1 MDRVG
6 YKPRDD
12 VEYARDAALGVI
24 RRQFE
29 FRECFGK
36 KGKGFQATVED
47 FNEFKRERSLM
58 MVLPEGEEWVHDW
71 AGIRYEPDSAL
82 KDLWYMFHPHILF
95 DPSVDYRQWADN
107 LQKLDR
113 MRIWASMYRGSGQDA
128 LGVYW
133 DQHVRAHKLAR
144 RIKELLEASD
154 DKVQLYLLD
163 GHGSITLALVD
174 ALMSMDIDPDDER
187 LVITLVDFDEDND
200 RFHRLLFSDKR
211 CIKGNIYEIKKLPVL
226 RGRTIFYL
234 NFCGCPP
241 AKGEAKRGGYAKE
254 DCIDFLCKVLGDPFQ
269 CDVFITVKVTPSS
282 YEFVASHQSE
292 RDHQYHLSS
301 QGMMTTLR
309 TRPFN
314 ATFVSQRSSLGRTG
328 DAMRTNS
335 FNIVCQGMVSVWCAK
350 QPGFSYEQLLQQK
363 EEQEERM
370 FLSDACPFSARE
382 FTLWRQ
388 TRKLEEK
395 FSEKKP
401 ENLVR
406 LSNKADKAQ
415 VKNLRK
421 LKARQNEKAEFAR
434 DCRESQIRMSRRQKE
449 RKLEDELEKEREDSK
464 RKLEAAKHENE
475 DEFKDGLVRLL
486 VRHELNPKK
495 APKQAVAG
503 AGPSDVGSR
512 PHSDD
517 DDDDDDSDDDV
528 AQAHVRVR
536 SGRVGEMRAVSRKR
550 TRAYNPAAAAAGA
563 GPSDLG

>member
-1 MDRVG
+1 
-6 YKPRDD
+6 
-12 VEYARDAALGVI
+12 
-24 RRQFE
+24 
-29 FRECFGK
+29 
-36 KGKGFQATVED
+36 
-47 FNEFKRERSLM
+47 
-58 MVLPEGEEWVHDW
+58 
-71 AGIRYEPDSAL
+71 
-82 KDLWYMFHPHILF
+82 
-95 DPSVDYRQWADN
+95 
-107 LQKLDR
+107 
-113 MRIWASMYRGSGQDA
+113 
-128 LGVYW
+128 
-133 DQHVRAHKLAR
+133 
-144 RIKELLEASD
+144 
-154 DKVQLYLLD
+154 
-163 GHGSITLALVD
+163 
-174 ALMSMDIDPDDER
+174 
-187 LVITLVDFDEDND
+187 
-200 RFHRLLFSDKR
+200 
-211 CIKGNIYEIKKLPVL
+211 
-226 RGRTIFYL
+226 
-234 NFCGCPP
+234 
-241 AKGEAKRGGYAKE
+241 
-254 DCIDFLCKVLGDPFQ
+254 
-269 CDVFITVKVTPSS
+269 
-282 YEFVASHQSE
+282 
-292 RDHQYHLSS
+292 
-301 QGMMTTLR
+301 
-309 TRPFN
+309 
-314 ATFVSQRSSLGRTG
+314 
-328 DAMRTNS
+328 MRTNS

-449 RKLEDELEKEREDSK
+449 RKLEDELEKEKEDSK